1 MMKHYNS
8 HTILW
13 LAMLLMPIAMWAQPP
28 YTMYFEN
35 FGAVL
40 PPALP
45 GGWSSTSG
53 TTQTLNNTFSP
64 GSGGNNLLMANC
76 TPVGQTRR
84 VTLSGVSTTGYEHIF
99 IGFYHRRTNAFD
111 VPVTIEWS
119 NNGSTWYTVAGY
131 STPISSSTWV
141 YYESGFLMP
150 NAEADDQANLTFR
163 FTWMTDD
170 NNNCL
175 TATPNF
181 RIDDVGVY
189 ADIMLSAAVGGFRAK
204 ATPDGTALSWHTASE
219 ADNDYFL
226 VQRSTDG
233 GRTFATIG
241 QVAGRGDSDERV
253 DYTYVDDQPATGTNY
268 YRLHQFD
275 YDGTNAYFGPVS
287 VTFVGQGDA
296 VRVWPTL
303 VENELTIATSGESD
317 AALQLGV
324 YDLNG
329 RLLQQ
334 QTIREKALQST
345 WSVAH
350 LPAGTYFVQWQQGAA
365 QGHARFVKM

>member
-1 MMKHYNS
+1 
-8 HTILW
+8 
-13 LAMLLMPIAMWAQPP
+13 
-28 YTMYFEN
+28 
-35 FGAVL
+35 
-40 PPALP
+40 
-45 GGWSSTSG
+45 
-53 TTQTLNNTFSP
+53 
-64 GSGGNNLLMANC
+64 
-76 TPVGQTRR
+76 
-84 VTLSGVSTTGYEHIF
+84 
-99 IGFYHRRTNAFD
+99 
-111 VPVTIEWS
+111 
-119 NNGSTWYTVAGY
+119 
-131 STPISSSTWV
+131 
-141 YYESGFLMP
+141 MP
-150 NAEADDQANLTFR
+150 NADANDQATLTFR
-163 FTWMTDD
+163 FTWTTDIVAG
-170 NNNCL
+170 CS
-175 TATPNF
+175 TAARNF
-181 RIDDVGVY
+181 RIDDICVY
-189 ADIMLSAAVGGFRAK
+189 ADIMLSAAVGNFRAK
-204 ATPDGTALSWHTASE
+204 ATPDGTTLSWHTASE

-345 WSVAH
+345 WSVTH
-350 LPAGTYFVQWQQGAA
+350 LPAGTYFVQWQQGVA
-365 QGHARFVKM
+365 QGHARFMKM